1 MKMDGYHFILLYL
14 MNCNTQGFY
23 LITDNDKNLI
33 ILKNKEINYNLT
45 EWSSYVIAGKFM
57 TKLDRIILVFAD
69 SFIKEG
75 REYFNFTEAFLLE
88 QPVPEKFLKAFEENK
103 EFIDLRIHIKDNNK
117 VRNH

>member
-1 MKMDGYHFILLYL
+1 